1 MPPLADYNRPQKSF
15 SSELTFL
22 SGGDRL
28 AAVSVKMQRRKT
40 WEISPTFHCSIIG
53 TCLTAGELRQ
63 VIAKLGD
70 IDAKTASDHAL
81 HSRGVRAAG
90 QRDLAGKLLNKA
102 LDRRHEAVLKRFA
115 RLGTAAEL
123 RTLWNTCME
132 EGEISGAYW
141 AVISHP
147 AADHGLL
154 QDVFGEVHMLSHLV
168 GSSSRLDI
176 ARLRALQTEL
186 ALKDEKIA
194 RQEAQLRRSSEERS
208 ALQRRVDALEEIVLR
223 AKAVNAAVEHGDGVN
238 AALIEKLQAARE
250 RAEALER
257 RLDESEAQ
265 ALAAGKRAAALAREN
280 LALLR
285 ENTGLERALL
295 DDGDADAPSAAAQS
309 GTTLLYVGGR
319 RNLFERLRL
328 LAGQAGIELLFH
340 DGGVEESTSLLP
352 GLIAQTSVTLFPV
365 DCVSHTAAGIVK
377 RHCRDS
383 GKPFMPLRSASLAS
397 FITALGDLAATG
409 PQSGRVPA

>member
-1 MPPLADYNRPQKSF
+1 M
-15 SSELTFL
+15 
-22 SGGDRL
+22 
-28 AAVSVKMQRRKT
+28 
-40 WEISPTFHCSIIG
+40 
-53 TCLTAGELRQ
+53 
-63 VIAKLGD
+63 
-70 IDAKTASDHAL
+70 
-81 HSRGVRAAG
+81 
-90 QRDLAGKLLNKA
+90 
-102 LDRRHEAVLKRFA
+102 
-115 RLGTAAEL
+115 
-123 RTLWNTCME
+123 
-132 EGEISGAYW
+132 
-141 AVISHP
+141 
-147 AADHGLL
+147 
-154 QDVFGEVHMLSHLV
+154 
-168 GSSSRLDI
+168 
-176 ARLRALQTEL
+176 
-186 ALKDEKIA
+186 KDEKIA

-208 ALQRRVDALEEIVLR
+208 ALQRRVDALEEVVLR
-223 AKAVNAAVEHGDGVN
+223 AKAVNVAAEHGDGVN
-238 AALIEKLQAARE
+238 AALIEKLEAARE

-285 ENTGLERALL
+285 ENAGLERALL

-352 GLIAQTSVTLFPV
+352 GLIAQTSATLFPV
-365 DCVSHTAAGIVK
+365 DCVSHSAAGIVK

-397 FITALGDLAATG
+397 FIAALGDLTATG
-409 PQSGRVPA
+409 PQGGRVPA